1 MHSLEIW
8 KVVIAA
14 ALGGAI
20 ISSLR
25 ARAPRRTVPA
35 ADLRLLVLGALALYV
50 VGALAWLT
58 HHRGLAGGVYATGI
72 LAAALAAWLSRG
84 ADADDPRSGHDYFD
98 DEPPL
103 GFGPDEFDWDSFERD
118 FEAYAEG
125 RREPAGLD

>member
-1 MHSLEIW
+1 MHSLELW

-14 ALGGAI
+14 VLGGAI

-35 ADLRLLVLGALALYV
+35 VDLRLLVLSALALYA

-58 HHRGLAGGVYATGI
+58 HHRGLAGGVYAAGI
-72 LAAALAAWLSRG
+72 LTAALAAWLSRG
-84 ADADDPRSGHDYFD
+84 RDADDPRGDREDVD
-98 DEPPL
+98 DEPPH

-118 FEAYAEG
+118 FLAYAEG